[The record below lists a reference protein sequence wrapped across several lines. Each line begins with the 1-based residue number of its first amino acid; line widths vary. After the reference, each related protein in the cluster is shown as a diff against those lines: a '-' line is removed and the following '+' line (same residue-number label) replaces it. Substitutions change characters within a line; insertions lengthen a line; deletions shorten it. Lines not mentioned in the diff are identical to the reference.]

1 MPESNRLCDD
11 GRVLELWQAEWC
23 PYSHRVRLRL
33 TELRVDWVARTIPL
47 DRDARDAME
56 SATGLRSIPTLVD
69 GDALVHGADA
79 IVAYLDERY
88 EEPTD
93 ARRHRAQMRAEW
105 PHWVELEG
113 AG

>member
-1 MPESNRLCDD
+1 
-11 GRVLELWQAEWC
+11 
-23 PYSHRVRLRL
+23 
-33 TELRVDWVARTIPL
+33 
-47 DRDARDAME
+47 ME

>member
-47 DRDARDAME
+47 ERDARDGME
-56 SATGLRSIPTLVD
+56 AATRLRSIPTLVG
-69 GDALVHGADA
+69 GDTVVHGADA
-79 IVAYLDERY
+79 IIAYLDERHQ
-88 EEPTD
+88 EPTD
-93 ARRHRAQMRAEW
+93 ARRHRARRLRRTTPW
-105 PHWVELEG
+105 S
-113 AG
+113 